1 MKNYKSSTFH
11 KTKFKKEIVIDDINQ
26 AKKLS
31 KIRDLL
37 YIDTNGKLCCT
48 KTLDSAINLIKY
60 NEI

>member
-1 MKNYKSSTFH
+1 MWMMLFRTSENLTTIK
-11 KTKFKKEIVIDDINQ
+11 KTEMDREQMEFIIHQ
-26 AKKLS
+26 
-31 KIRDLL
+31 

>member
-1 MKNYKSSTFH
+1 MEFIIH
-11 KTKFKKEIVIDDINQ
+11 Q
-26 AKKLS
+26 
-31 KIRDLL
+31 